1 MLSNSEQASNID
13 HFNCAALNS
22 RNEECGK
29 VSGKEEGEKWN
40 SKSWDGTRL
49 KLMTDNLNWIKT
61 KEEGNYKKVDGK
73 RILEK
78 KRRMKC
84 ENGSIN

>member
-1 MLSNSEQASNID
+1 MRVVQQFRISRNTE
-13 HFNCAALNS
+13 HFNCATLSN
-22 RNEECGK
+22 RNGLWK
-29 VSGKEEGEKWN
+29 GLMKRREKWN

-61 KEEGNYKKVDGK
+61 KEEGNFKKVDGN

-78 KRRMKC
+78 KKKKN
-84 ENGSIN
+84 EV